1 MRENLFRGKRRDNGE
16 WVYGS
21 LFVGFKKSY
30 ICPEAIAMYNFDGA
44 LCLGGF
50 VEVSPESVGQY
61 TGLHDATKWE
71 NLPEKEQQEFLR
83 NHKKENWNGKRIFEG
98 DIIKSDN
105 GRHSAISVVKF
116 GEYYPKLFFAMLD
129 ICSTGVQ
136 HLNANGFYLESTK
149 HEDMILFKSRHI
161 EVIGNV
167 HDNPDLLLERKEE
180 K

>member
-50 VEVSPESVGQY
+50 IEVDPSTVGQY
-61 TGLHDATKWE
+61 VLND
-71 NLPEKEQQEFLR
+71 N
-83 NHKKENWNGKRIFEG
+83 NGKMIFEG
-98 DIIKSDN
+98 DIIKADN
-105 GRHSAISVVKF
+105 GKQSDISVVKF

-129 ICSTGVQ
+129 ICCTGVQ

-149 HEDMILFKSRHI
+149 HEDMILFKSRHFEI
-161 EVIGNV
+161 IGNV
-167 HDNPDLLLERKEE
+167 HDNPDLLLESKEE
-180 K
+180 CNT

>member
-50 VEVSPESVGQY
+50 VEVDPSTIGQY
-61 TGLHDATKWE
+61 TGLKD
-71 NLPEKEQQEFLR
+71 N
-83 NHKKENWNGKRIFEG
+83 NGKMIFEG

-129 ICSTGVQ
+129 ICCTGVQ
-136 HLNANGFYLESTK
+136 HLNANGFYLESAK
-149 HEDMILFKSRHI
+149 HEDMILFKSRHLV
-161 EVIGNV
+161 VIGNIY
-167 HDNPDLLLERKEE
+167 DNPDLLLESKEE
-180 K
+180 CNT